1 MSCMKVL
8 SRIILLN
15 ILMVFL
21 FGGCTQVPDE
31 NNNGGNHSQKPKETA
46 SPTLKKKRAKTQIG
60 IWYSVWY
67 SNGSGNSANENFWN
81 SENIY
86 YKPLLPDGSYGRY
99 DSLDDE
105 IIQYHLNEITGAQ
118 IDFIIMDQT
127 NDIDVGGG
135 FINQRSIKMAKSIMK
150 WNQDS
155 NNRPIKYCSAVGVF
169 AAINKDLSI
178 IETEAKKLWERY
190 VEKPWGTEEHHLYV
204 DGKPLLVIF
213 ETTKEQWDAYDGD
226 KTYADKFTLRFAIGH
241 ARQPG
246 YWGWVMPEGTLVSE
260 DVAVIMP
267 GWYKFNHP
275 LEKVYRNRGEWYKK
289 AWETLLKSEIV
300 PDFVVINSFNEY
312 AEHTAVFSADTSDFP
327 DDYPIE
333 KWIDKDGNPAP
344 SLYWDMTKVYIQK
357 YKEGHTGE

>member
-105 IIQYHLNEITGAQ
+105 IIQFHLHELTTAQ

-127 NDIDVGGG
+127 NDIDVAGGY
-135 FINQRSIKMAKSIMK
+135 INQRALKMAKSIMK
-150 WNQDS
+150 WNDNKENDTVKIHNAAMS
-155 NNRPIKYCSAVGVF
+155 PEIDLILRNYTHTTYRKYPDLMARVLNVKKILEANSYPKEKGHFRVKVNDTLDFTQGVWEVEFENGTAV
-169 AAINKDLSI
+169 ASRINDTTQYDLS
-178 IETEAKKLWERY
+178 ADM
-190 VEKPWGTEEHHLYV
+190 PAFSQ
-204 DGKPLLVIF
+204 LVYGY
-213 ETTKEQWDAYDGD
+213 DAYTID
-226 KTYADKFTLRFAIGH
+226 TAAY
-241 ARQPG
+241 
-246 YWGWVMPEGTLVSE
+246 MEGVKILNPNTDFFRAFS
-260 DVAVIMP
+260 
-267 GWYKFNHP
+267 
-275 LEKVYRNRGEWYKK
+275 KK
-289 AWETLLKSEIV
+289 NNGL
-300 PDFVVINSFNEY
+300 F
-312 AEHTAVFSADTSDFP
+312 EHF
-327 DDYPIE
+327 
-333 KWIDKDGNPAP
+333 
-344 SLYWDMTKVYIQK
+344 
-357 YKEGHTGE
+357 